1 MKESELERTLR
12 QQLRLL
18 HVPTPQQE
26 FVFAPPRRWRFDFA
40 WPKLK
45 LAVEVEGGEWTRGRH
60 FRSAGFK
67 ADAEKYFAADLRG
80 WRVLRFTGSQV
91 RSWQAAR
98 TISSLLGGDEL

>member
-12 QQLRLL
+12 QQLQML

-26 FVFAPPRRWRFDFA
+26 YVFAPPRRWRFDFA

-45 LAVEVEGGEWTRGRH
+45 LAVEVEGGEYTRGRH
-60 FRSAGFK
+60 FRPAGFR

-91 RSWQAAR
+91 RSWHAAR